1 MARKNA
7 ERRRKLERWEESL
20 MRSTTFSQVSLHFS
34 SSLSV
39 MAYKKHF

>member
-20 MRSTTFSQVSLHFS
+20 MRSTTFSQVSIKLNV
-34 SSLSV
+34 LP
-39 MAYKKHF
+39 YNY